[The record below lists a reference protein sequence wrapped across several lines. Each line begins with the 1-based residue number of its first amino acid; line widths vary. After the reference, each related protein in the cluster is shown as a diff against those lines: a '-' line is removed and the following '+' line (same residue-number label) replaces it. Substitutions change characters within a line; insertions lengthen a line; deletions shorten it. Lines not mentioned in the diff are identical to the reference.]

1 MNLGV
6 FKSKVFLFLLSLGF
20 LASAAGLGYVGRQVI
35 MTYNNYYQFLADYA
49 MIAAVVIMFMA
60 VVMFIV
66 GLLGCCATLQKSSKI
81 MGMFLFLISII
92 AAVIVASMLGLLFK
106 EKIKP
111 IVEKNMKDVLLK
123 YDGINVKSTA
133 INYLQQQLQC
143 CGVQNR
149 TDWMSTP
156 WYLSSKNFSVPVS
169 CCKKNVQSCTG
180 SLGALQNINTEGCE
194 AKLEGLVDKELNAAI
209 FVIFGFVVIELFGI
223 ISACIISCENKGKGY
238 QRL

>member
-6 FKSKVFLFLLSLGF
+6 FTSKVFLLLLSLVF
-20 LASAAGLGYVGRQVI
+20 LASAAGLGYVGVQVVI
-35 MTYNNYYQFLADYA
+35 TYKNFDQFLADTYA
-49 MIAAVVIMFMA
+49 MLAAVVIMCMA

-66 GLLGCCATLQKSSKI
+66 GLLGCCATLQESSKG
-81 MGMFLFLISII
+81 MGCFLFLISII
-92 AAVIVASMLGLLFK
+92 FAAGVAACILGLVFK

-123 YDGINVKSTA
+123 YDGINVKSMA

-180 SLGALQNINTEGCE
+180 SLGVLQNINT
-194 AKLEGLVDKELNAAI
+194 
-209 FVIFGFVVIELFGI
+209 ELFGI